1 MTVKFRTRKVVKP
14 DDLNCQYTLFGG
26 RLMSWIDEECGIYC
40 ACQMQTKTLITKY
53 ISEMNFMSPAYLG
66 EVIEIGAETVGVGR
80 TSLTV
85 SCTVREKISGRTII
99 KIDRIVFV
107 AVNEEGRPVRH
118 ALSHLAG
125 KPKKDQEPVCESE
138 YLSWWSKLKSKSW
151 LGRDKIPYPESE
163 NG

>member
-1 MTVKFRTRKVVKP
+1 MTLKFRTRKAIKP

-26 RLMSWIDEECGIYC
+26 RLLAWIDEECGIYC

-66 EVIEIGAETVGVGR
+66 EVIEIGVDTVKTGR

-85 SCTVREKISGRTII
+85 SCIVREKISERII
-99 KIDRIVFV
+99 VKIDRIVFV

-125 KPKKDQEPVCESE
+125 KPVIDDTKITDSIWWTKL
-138 YLSWWSKLKSKSW
+138 LSAKSW
-151 LGRDKIPYPESE
+151 RKSAEKVE
-163 NG
+163 

>member
-1 MTVKFRTRKVVKP
+1 MTLKFRTRKAIKP

-26 RLMSWIDEECGIYC
+26 RLLAWIDEECGIYC

-53 ISEMNFMSPAYLG
+53 ISEMNFISPAYLG
-66 EVIEIGAETVGVGR
+66 EVIEIGVDTVKAGR

-85 SCTVREKISGRTII
+85 SCIVREKISERII
-99 KIDRIVFV
+99 VKIDRIVFV

-125 KPKKDQEPVCESE
+125 KPVVDDAKVVDSVWWTKL
-138 YLSWWSKLKSKSW
+138 LSAKSW
-151 LGRDKIPYPESE
+151 RKSAEKVE
-163 NG
+163 